1 MMKDISEDEARL
13 NGIKSF
19 HSVLENGEKRFRQVC
34 LKDNTSYSRTESG
47 NTLNG
52 YWQKSHY
59 HKYSRELYIVQKG
72 EIIFAEFIDEKLKLT
87 RVKENEICKT
97 EINIPHNVYMFPNTV
112 IHTVKYGDIKEIDW
126 NDFSKLDIL
135 LEDVNIENI

>member
-1 MMKDISEDEARL
+1 MKDLSEDEAKL

-52 YWQKSHY
+52 YWQKSHF

-72 EIIFAEFIDEKLKLT
+72 EIIFAEFINKELKLT
-87 RVKENEICKT
+87 RCKENDICKS
-97 EINIPHNVYMFPNTV
+97 EINVPHNVYMYPNTV
-112 IHTVKYGDIKEIDW
+112 IHTVKYGNIKEIDW
-126 NDFSKLDIL
+126 NVFPKLDIL
-135 LEDVNIENI
+135 LKDVNIEDI